1 MHAFSMFDL
10 PLCIREHNSVSYI
23 DTCFI
28 YLQEHRAR
36 LVAAEAARVAEEQ
49 ARIEREQQLL
59 NAKLAEESGRQSAK
73 YVASRCIALLL
84 ISDNKPCLLST

>member
-1 MHAFSMFDL
+1 MHVYIFH
-10 PLCIREHNSVSYI
+10 IRSSSSYLSF
-23 DTCFI
+23 TSSLCFI